1 MDEIVYKILLLGDST
16 VGKSSLMIRF
26 TDNYYEENNVSTFGV
41 DSKKKIIEINNQK
54 IRLNIYDTCGQE
66 RYRSLAKN
74 FLQNSNGIIF
84 VFDLTNGTT
93 FDNIERWLMTC
104 DDVIGDFQKIVVGN
118 KLDLENRE
126 IDKERAVKFCKEHNL
141 KYFETS
147 AKKDINVER
156 IFKEIARLILD
167 SKQKNEKIEVKGK
180 DKEKENSQ
188 KITKLTNKKDES
200 KKKKKCC

>member
-1 MDEIVYKILLLGDST
+1 
-16 VGKSSLMIRF
+16 
-26 TDNYYEENNVSTFGV
+26 
-41 DSKKKIIEINNQK
+41 
-54 IRLNIYDTCGQE
+54 
-66 RYRSLAKN
+66 
-74 FLQNSNGIIF
+74 
-84 VFDLTNGTT
+84 
-93 FDNIERWLMTC
+93 MTC

-188 KITKLTNKKDES
+188 KITKLTNKKDEP